1 MSVCPSVCLAVSHT
15 GILSKQLNTS
25 SNFISLRVAT
35 PFQFFNTKRH
45 GNNIII
51 LHTLVKLVKSHYCLF
66 VCSLILSFFYLC
78 YHSYWTIKIFN
89 ISEMIQEKAII
100 TVRIAEPL
108 SLLSSLWSSWYMFSR
123 SFSCNLYRVYGP
135 DVNQW
140 RFDVILYR
148 SANEM
153 RCGCCTQ

>member
-1 MSVCPSVCLAVSHT
+1 MLCYTMHSADYAVARCLSVRLSVCLAVSHT

-66 VCSLILSFFYLC
+66 VCTLQYYFVLLLFMLPFVLNNKDLQYLGNDTRKSHNYC
-78 YHSYWTIKIFN
+78 QDRGAALPFI
-89 ISEMIQEKAII
+89 
-100 TVRIAEPL
+100 
-108 SLLSSLWSSWYMFSR
+108 
-123 SFSCNLYRVYGP
+123 
-135 DVNQW
+135 
-140 RFDVILYR
+140 
-148 SANEM
+148 
-153 RCGCCTQ
+153 